1 METKKYMLHLFWNCY
16 LVQHCWFYVKN
27 CFKDLCYYSFIE
39 CNDDI
44 SWHIKETL
52 WESKYSKWYFI
63 NFKIY
68 ASYV

>member
-1 METKKYMLHLFWNCY
+1 METKKYMLHIFWNCY

-52 WESKYSKWYFI
+52 
-63 NFKIY
+63 
-68 ASYV
+68 